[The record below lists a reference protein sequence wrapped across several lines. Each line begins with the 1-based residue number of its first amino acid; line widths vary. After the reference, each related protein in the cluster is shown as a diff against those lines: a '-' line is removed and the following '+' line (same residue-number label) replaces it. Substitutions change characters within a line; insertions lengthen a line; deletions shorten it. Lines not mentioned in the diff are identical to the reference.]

1 MAFFAMIFFLA
12 EVCTKNIT
20 YLYQKPSRDY
30 QRHKNLTF
38 LINDSLFPF
47 IFGRKLFLTT
57 K

>member
-1 MAFFAMIFFLA
+1 MDFFAMIFFLV
-12 EVCTKNIT
+12 EVCTKKIT

-47 IFGRKLFLTT
+47 IF
-57 K
+57 